1 MRSGALRDSSE
12 LLRRQRVGSRR
23 SLPFPSQPPPPPF
36 CYPIGSAPARPRARS
51 QSYGPAGGWPA
62 GPPVRHA
69 RACACA
75 CGCSAG
81 ASSGRCPPLPPVRA
95 RTPPLMALARRG
107 ARAAPAAV
115 GGGAA
120 AARVLVVGDEGVGK
134 TAFVETIATGGGG
147 GGHAVAL
154 SDLTRTV
161 GASVRCVAIGG
172 NDAAVAAE
180 SGDAPA
186 IIELWDVGGDRSRA
200 QLRKTFYERVAGVV
214 YVWDAKVRGAPQRLT
229 IGLRHQACTCVV
241 LTRAHTI
248 IGPPLGVGSV
258 RELAAHYAN
267 GRPTSR
273 ATPPST
279 AAAPCT
285 HRRRLPI
292 TVATCTS
299 TRMRA
304 SSSRCWR
311 ATWAVAGARNDAAD
325 ADLLGS
331 PLCMHKAAPPPARA
345 LARTCD

>member
-23 SLPFPSQPPPPPF
+23 SLPFPSQPPPPLLLPDRQRAVA
-36 CYPIGSAPARPRARS
+36 PPRAVSVVRAGRRVARWPARPPRPPARAR
-51 QSYGPAGGWPA
+51 AGA
-62 GPPVRHA
+62 ARAPPVA
-69 RACACA
+69 AA
-75 CGCSAG
+75 
-81 ASSGRCPPLPPVRA
+81 PPLPPVRA
-95 RTPPLMALARRG
+95 RTPPPMALARRG

-241 LTRAHTI
+241 LTRAYTI

-285 HRRRLPI
+285 HQRRLPI

-299 TRMRA
+299 MRMRA

>member
-1 MRSGALRDSSE
+1 
-12 LLRRQRVGSRR
+12 
-23 SLPFPSQPPPPPF
+23 
-36 CYPIGSAPARPRARS
+36 
-51 QSYGPAGGWPA
+51 
-62 GPPVRHA
+62 
-69 RACACA
+69 
-75 CGCSAG
+75 
-81 ASSGRCPPLPPVRA
+81 
-95 RTPPLMALARRG
+95 MALARRG

-134 TAFVETIATGGGG
+134 TALVETIATGGGG